1 MLIEQTCGNGSS
13 VPQKVAAKLCFT
25 QRKIKDMW
33 ETYCTKTPLQWL
45 WKVLRN
51 CSHEDTA
58 DSSEVQSSWEFGT
71 CVTCNHWPVQW
82 RWAIGSDDGG
92 LCWAMAQFSQLC
104 EGEILWRD
112 WEEGGNWLQLLRL
125 LEYGLLECVYR
136 KKGEEGA
143 CEGHD
148 HWYNCLKAPVIRNSY
163 LCPSG
168 ITW

>member
-1 MLIEQTCGNGSS
+1 MLKVIAMQWDLESSVREIQDSNDELNTESCQATSVMLIEQTCGNGSS

-25 QRKIKDMW
+25 QSKIKDMW

-82 RWAIGSDDGG
+82 R
-92 LCWAMAQFSQLC
+92 
-104 EGEILWRD
+104 
-112 WEEGGNWLQLLRL
+112 
-125 LEYGLLECVYR
+125 
-136 KKGEEGA
+136 
-143 CEGHD
+143 
-148 HWYNCLKAPVIRNSY
+148 
-163 LCPSG
+163 
-168 ITW
+168 